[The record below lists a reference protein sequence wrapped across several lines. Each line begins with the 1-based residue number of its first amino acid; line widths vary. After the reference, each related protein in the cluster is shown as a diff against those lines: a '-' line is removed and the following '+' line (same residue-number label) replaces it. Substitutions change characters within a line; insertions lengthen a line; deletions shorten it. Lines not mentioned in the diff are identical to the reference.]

1 MIQQKIDT
9 LAKNLNL
16 FQYKHKNNNLKIV
29 QNPFA
34 KKIDKISN
42 RETVQSYYSRQN
54 ENRNNTKSTLPTK
67 FLQSY
72 MDKTNYSKNS
82 QKSSV
87 ILPNTNAS
95 NNNIKIREY
104 TDKKEV
110 NKEEDEKED
119 KTNSNSKNILEIIQ
133 KTKERKNEQI
143 SAKFLDG
150 KDEFLYK

>member
-1 MIQQKIDT
+1 
-9 LAKNLNL
+9 
-16 FQYKHKNNNLKIV
+16 
-29 QNPFA
+29 
-34 KKIDKISN
+34 
-42 RETVQSYYSRQN
+42 
-54 ENRNNTKSTLPTK
+54 
-67 FLQSY
+67 

-119 KTNSNSKNILEIIQ
+119 KTNSNSKNI
-133 KTKERKNEQI
+133 
-143 SAKFLDG
+143 D
-150 KDEFLYK
+150 